1 MMHVKLTAEQRLQK
15 AVIDIMAH
23 PRYMALSGVMLV
35 GKVTVRDD
43 IPTACTNGRDEFYG
57 RAFVDSL
64 SDKELRFLKLHE
76 VYHKMYKHL
85 TGLQHLFKLDAGTA
99 NQACVVGETRVTMAD
114 GSFRSAENICV
125 GDMVSTPFGP
135 SPVLAVKVTD
145 NREVCELDIDY
156 DNKLYCTP
164 DHKILTERG
173 YVEAQHITEA
183 EAGYVDTRN
192 GQVHTGQPRNYAGKG
207 HGAYA
212 GGHTN
217 GSISPRKEVGIGR
230 VAAVGEAEVTAQLG
244 ALVAYGLGVLRGL
257 GGRGG
262 YRNMSA
268 SSGKIS
274 TPHTFR
280 DEHKLQ
286 LDALVRVSGH
296 VLCVGQERPR
306 KSVLAGGGK
315 WLWYSPRAGRYQAM
329 GEDTYEAVRHTHG
342 DNPHTAGAWVSFP
355 PDTAHHRAIAGVEG
369 FEHARLAVR
378 RLAGSRRRV
387 YDITTSAQCFI
398 AEGLVVHNCDY
409 VINTQLVEENKGD
422 KFATM
427 TGPLT
432 IGCYDLK
439 YKGWDSVSV
448 FRDLRKNAEES
459 GGGKGSSGGEG
470 FDQHDWEDAEALDPE
485 ERRQLEREID
495 EAVRQGVLAASKLG
509 TGGSRDFGDLLQPQQ
524 DWREVLREFVQTTCT
539 GHDYS
544 TWRRPNRRYVAS
556 GMYMP
561 SGISETIGEIVI
573 APDMSGSIG
582 AREINRMLSETKAIA
597 QIVKPE
603 AVRLLYWDTK
613 ICADERYV
621 QAELDS
627 LVDSTKP
634 AGGGGTMVECVPE
647 HITAEQIKAQCAV
660 VFTDGYLGG
669 TWGEWPCPVLWVI
682 VDNKNCHPPF
692 GTVLHVTARDF

>member
-99 NQACVVGETRVTMAD
+99 NQA
-114 GSFRSAENICV
+114 
-125 GDMVSTPFGP
+125 
-135 SPVLAVKVTD
+135 
-145 NREVCELDIDY
+145 
-156 DNKLYCTP
+156 
-164 DHKILTERG
+164 
-173 YVEAQHITEA
+173 
-183 EAGYVDTRN
+183 
-192 GQVHTGQPRNYAGKG
+192 
-207 HGAYA
+207 
-212 GGHTN
+212 
-217 GSISPRKEVGIGR
+217 
-230 VAAVGEAEVTAQLG
+230 
-244 ALVAYGLGVLRGL
+244 
-257 GGRGG
+257 
-262 YRNMSA
+262 
-268 SSGKIS
+268 
-274 TPHTFR
+274 
-280 DEHKLQ
+280 
-286 LDALVRVSGH
+286 
-296 VLCVGQERPR
+296 
-306 KSVLAGGGK
+306 
-315 WLWYSPRAGRYQAM
+315 
-329 GEDTYEAVRHTHG
+329 
-342 DNPHTAGAWVSFP
+342 
-355 PDTAHHRAIAGVEG
+355 
-369 FEHARLAVR
+369 
-378 RLAGSRRRV
+378 
-387 YDITTSAQCFI
+387 
-398 AEGLVVHNCDY
+398 CDY

>member
-1 MMHVKLTAEQRLQK
+1 MYNSKLTPEQRLEK
-15 AVIDIMAH
+15 AVIAIMAN
-23 PRYMALSGVMLV
+23 PKYVALSGVMMI
-35 GKVTVRDD
+35 GDRKIDDKV
-43 IPTACTNGRDEFYG
+43 PTACTNGRDEKYG
-57 RAFVDSL
+57 RAFVESL
-64 SDKELRFLKLHE
+64 NDKELRFLVLHE
-76 VYHKMYKHL
+76 VYHKLYRHL
-85 TGLQHLFKLDAGTA
+85 TTWRWMYDENAQAA

-145 NREVCELDIDY
+145 NREVCELAIDY
-156 DNKLYCTP
+156 ANKLYCTP

-192 GQVHTGQPRNYAGKG
+192 GQVHTGQPRNYAGQG

-230 VAAVGEAEVTAQLG
+230 VAAVGEAEITAQLG

-268 SSGKIS
+268 ISGKIS

-286 LDALVRVSGH
+286 LDALVRVAGH
-296 VLCVGQERPR
+296 VLCVGQEQPR
-306 KSVLAGGGK
+306 ESVLAGGGER
-315 WLWYSPRAGRYQAM
+315 LWYSPRAGRYQAM

-355 PDTAHHRAIAGVEG
+355 PDTSHHRSIAGVEG

-409 VINTQLVEENKGD
+409 VINIKLVDDNKDG
-422 KFATM
+422 FATM
-427 TGPLT
+427 TGPLE
-432 IGCYDLK
+432 IGCFDDK
-439 YKGWDSVSV
+439 YRGWDSAMVYA
-448 FRDLRKNAEES
+448 DLKKQGRSKPQS
-459 GGGKGSSGGEG
+459 GEGGEGEG
-470 FDQHDWEDAEALDPE
+470 FDQHDWDDAKAMTAE
-485 ERRQLEREID
+485 EKQGLAREID
-495 EAVRQGVLAASKLG
+495 EAIRQGAMAAGKMGS
-509 TGGSRDFGDLLQPQQ
+509 GGERMFDELMQPQQ
-524 DWREVLREFVQTTCT
+524 DWREVLRDFITSTCA
-539 GHDYS
+539 GKDYS
-544 TWRRPNRRYVAS
+544 TWQRPNRRYIGA
-556 GMYMP
+556 GIYMP
-561 SGISETIGEIVI
+561 SGISEQIGEIVV

-582 AREINRMLSETKAIA
+582 QPEVTRMLSEVKSIA
-597 QIVKPE
+597 ETVHPE

-613 ICADERYV
+613 VCADERYE
-621 QAELDS
+621 ASELDT
-627 LVDSTKP
+627 LVQSTKP
-634 AGGGGTMVECVPE
+634 AGGGGTLVECVPE
-647 HITAEQIKAQCAV
+647 YMTAKQIKVQAAI

-669 TWGEWPCPVLWVI
+669 SWGQWDCPVLWVI
-682 VDNKNCHPPF
+682 VDNKNCQPPF
-692 GTVLHVTARDF
+692 GTTVHVTARDM